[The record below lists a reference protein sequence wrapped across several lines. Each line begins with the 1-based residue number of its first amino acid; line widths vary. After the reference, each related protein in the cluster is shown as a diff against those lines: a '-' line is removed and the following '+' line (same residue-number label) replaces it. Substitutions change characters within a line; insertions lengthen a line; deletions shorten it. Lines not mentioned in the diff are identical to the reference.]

1 MVNIQVNKNTIPVT
15 IGELEFE
22 YSLTDKNVVSFEKL
36 AASSE
41 QALVGVLKD
50 FEDKNIDEAEM
61 VDKANAELTVLF
73 DLFLGEGA
81 YQKIYEQT
89 PSVVTNAEIFM
100 ELIVGIRE
108 ESDKLEE
115 QKNKKRKAKIDQYK
129 KRKK

>member
-50 FEDKNIDEAEM
+50 FEDKSIDEAEM

-81 YQKIYEQT
+81 YLKIYEQT

>member
-50 FEDKNIDEAEM
+50 FEDKTIDEAAM

-115 QKNKKRKAKIDQYK
+115 QKNKKRKSKIDQYK